1 MTNWLYEGQEITEIS
16 QFKTGAVGF
25 IYKITHNKTGKFY
38 VGKKILENKI
48 SKKLTKREIEE
59 WNKPGR
65 IPKKKVEK
73 KESNW
78 IHYWGSSKTLLADL
92 KLHEKS
98 EYTREILRVCFTKKE
113 LSYYEVYYQIKLEVL
128 HIDTYN
134 DNIAGKWFR
143 KDAVPIIQ

>member
-1 MTNWLYEGQEITEIS
+1 MANWLYEKGEITDIS

-25 IYKITHNKTGKFY
+25 IYKITNNTTGKFY
-38 VGKKILENKI
+38 IGKKILENRL
-48 SKKLTKREIEE
+48 SKKLTKKEILE

-78 IHYWGSSKTLLADL
+78 INYWGSSKTLLADL
-92 KLHEKS
+92 QLQGKGD
-98 EYTREILRVCFTKKE
+98 YTREILRVCSTRKE

-143 KDAVPIIQ
+143 KDAVPIA